1 MSLDLWT
8 AVDRYVNEQIVGE
21 DDVLRDA
28 VAAADR
34 AGLPQIAV
42 TPNQGKLLYLLAR
55 LRGAHRVLEIGTLA
69 GYSTIWLGRAL
80 EPGGRLITL
89 ELDPKHAQVARNNIA
104 RARLADVVDLRVG
117 RALDILPSLKADAP
131 FDLVFIDADKE
142 HVPEYYD
149 WAKTLSGPG
158 AVIVVDNVVREGELI
173 DPSSSDPRVLGVR
186 RLHEIIGRDRA
197 VQATTIQIV
206 GAKGYDGM
214 TIALVR

>member
-8 AVDRYVNEQIVGE
+8 AVDRYVNEQIVDE

-131 FDLVFIDADKE
+131 FD
-142 HVPEYYD
+142 
-149 WAKTLSGPG
+149 
-158 AVIVVDNVVREGELI
+158 
-173 DPSSSDPRVLGVR
+173 PSSSTPTKSTSPSTTTGR
-186 RLHEIIGRDRA
+186 RRC
-197 VQATTIQIV
+197 QALAQ
-206 GAKGYDGM
+206 
-214 TIALVR
+214 